1 MRWIQTGVLVAALAA
16 GLAVVAPQASEQGCL
31 HGQDRTPEQKA
42 RRSQAIGLARDINN
56 QQLKAMQTSRTY
68 QSLDNLTL
76 TRPVPDGFEV
86 KLAADSK
93 GYAFSVVDT
102 TDTCR
107 SGVFSN
113 EAGLI
118 YTGQALQ

>member
-1 MRWIQTGVLVAALAA
+1 MRWIRTGLLIAGLAA
-16 GLAVVAPQASEQGCL
+16 GMAAVAPQAHEQGCL
-31 HGQDRTPEQKA
+31 HGQDRAPEQKA

-56 QQLKAMQTSRTY
+56 QQLEAMRTSRTY
-68 QSLDNLTL
+68 QALDRLTL
-76 TRPVPDGFEV
+76 TRPVAEV

-102 TDTCR
+102 TDACR